1 MKIEID
7 NQILKLL
14 KIDQVEER
22 NEKMESNIINF
33 LILNGI
39 EATHGGA
46 SEEFDEALSLLKLK
60 LKYVAIFLKDI
71 SNIFN
76 GSLDD

>member
-1 MKIEID
+1 MKIKVD
-7 NQILKLL
+7 NQIIKLL
-14 KIDQVEER
+14 KLDQVKER
-22 NEKMESNIINF
+22 NEEMESNIINF

-39 EATHGGA
+39 EATHGGE
-46 SEEFDEALSLLKLK
+46 SEEFDEALSLLK

>member
-7 NQILKLL
+7 KQILKLL
-14 KIDQVEER
+14 KLDQVKER
-22 NEKMESNIINF
+22 DEKMESNIINF

-39 EATHGGA
+39 EATHGGE

-60 LKYVAIFLKDI
+60 YVTSFLSELVI
-71 SNIFN
+71 TFN
-76 GSLDD
+76 GLLDD

>member
-14 KIDQVEER
+14 KLNQVKERDEE
-22 NEKMESNIINF
+22 MESNIINF

-39 EATHGGA
+39 EATHGGE

-60 LKYVAIFLKDI
+60 YVAIFIKGLAT
-71 SNIFN
+71 IFDGQLN
-76 GSLDD
+76 D

>member
-7 NQILKLL
+7 KQILKLL
-14 KIDQVEER
+14 KLDQVKER
-22 NEKMESNIINF
+22 DEKMESNIINF

-39 EATHGGA
+39 EATHGGE

-60 LKYVAIFLKDI
+60 YVASFL
-71 SNIFN
+71 SELVTTFN
-76 GSLDD
+76 GLLYD

>member
-14 KIDQVEER
+14 KIDQVKER
-22 NEKMESNIINF
+22 DEKMESNIINF

-39 EATHGGA
+39 EATHGGESKA
-46 SEEFDEALSLLKLK
+46 FDEALSLLK
-60 LKYVAIFLKDI
+60 LKYVAIFLKDM
-71 SNIFN
+71 SAIFN

>member
-7 NQILKLL
+7 RQILKLL
-14 KIDQVEER
+14 KLDQVKER
-22 NEKMESNIINF
+22 DERMESNIINF

-39 EATHGGA
+39 EATHGGE
-46 SEEFDEALSLLKLK
+46 SEEFDEALSLLK

>member
-1 MKIEID
+1 MKID
-7 NQILKLL
+7 KQILKLL
-14 KIDQVEER
+14 KLDQVKER
-22 NEKMESNIINF
+22 NEEMESNIINF

-39 EATHGGA
+39 EATHGGE

-60 LKYVAIFLKDI
+60 YAAIFLKDI

>member
-14 KIDQVEER
+14 KLDQAKER
-22 NEKMESNIINF
+22 NEEMESNIINF

-39 EATHGGA
+39 EANHGGE
-46 SEEFDEALSLLKLK
+46 SEEFDEALSLLK

>member
-14 KIDQVEER
+14 KLNQVKER
-22 NEKMESNIINF
+22 DEKMESNIINF

-39 EATHGGA
+39 EATHGGE

-60 LKYVAIFLKDI
+60 YVAIFLKDI
-71 SNIFN
+71 SAIFT
-76 GSLDD
+76 GQLDD

>member
-14 KIDQVEER
+14 KLNQVKER
-22 NEKMESNIINF
+22 DEKMESNIINF

-39 EATHGGA
+39 EATHGGE
-46 SEEFDEALSLLKLK
+46 SEEFDEALSLLK

>member
-7 NQILKLL
+7 KQILKLL
-14 KIDQVEER
+14 KLDQVKER
-22 NEKMESNIINF
+22 DEKMESNIINF

-39 EATHGGA
+39 EATHGGE
-46 SEEFDEALSLLKLK
+46 SEEFDETLSLLK

>member
-14 KIDQVEER
+14 KLNQVEER

-33 LILNGI
+33 FILNGI
-39 EATHGGA
+39 EATHGGE
-46 SEEFDEALSLLKLK
+46 SEEFDEALSLLK

>member
-22 NEKMESNIINF
+22 NEKMENNIINF

-46 SEEFDEALSLLKLK
+46 SKEFDEALSLLK

>member
-14 KIDQVEER
+14 KLDQVKER
-22 NEKMESNIINF
+22 DEKTESNIINF

-39 EATHGGA
+39 EATHGGE
-46 SEEFDEALSLLKLK
+46 SEEFDEVVSLLKLK
-60 LKYVAIFLKDI
+60 YMATFL
-71 SNIFN
+71 SELVTTLN

>member
-7 NQILKLL
+7 NQIIKLL
-14 KIDQVEER
+14 KLDQVKERDEE
-22 NEKMESNIINF
+22 KESNIINF

-39 EATHGGA
+39 EVTHGGE
-46 SEEFDEALSLLKLK
+46 SEKFDEVLSLLKF
-60 LKYVAIFLKDI
+60 KYMATFLKDLAI
-71 SNIFN
+71 AFN

>member
-7 NQILKLL
+7 KQILKLL
-14 KIDQVEER
+14 KLDQVKEKNEE
-22 NEKMESNIINF
+22 MESNIINF

-39 EATHGGA
+39 EATHGGE
-46 SEEFDEALSLLKLK
+46 SEEFDEALSLLK

-76 GSLDD
+76 EL

>member
-1 MKIEID
+1 MKID
-7 NQILKLL
+7 KQILKLL
-14 KIDQVEER
+14 KLDQVKER
-22 NEKMESNIINF
+22 NEEMESNIINS

-39 EATHGGA
+39 EATHGGE
-46 SEEFDEALSLLKLK
+46 SEEFDEALSLLK

>member
-14 KIDQVEER
+14 KLDQVKER
-22 NEKMESNIINF
+22 DEKAESNIINF

-39 EATHGGA
+39 EATHGGE
-46 SEEFDEALSLLKLK
+46 SEEFDEAVSLLKLK
-60 LKYVAIFLKDI
+60 YMVSFL
-71 SNIFN
+71 SELVTTFN
-76 GSLDD
+76 GLLDD

>member
-14 KIDQVEER
+14 KLDQVKER
-22 NEKMESNIINF
+22 DEKTESNIINF

-39 EATHGGA
+39 EATHGGE
-46 SEEFDEALSLLKLK
+46 SEEFDEVVSLLKLK
-60 LKYVAIFLKDI
+60 YTATFL
-71 SNIFN
+71 SELVTTLN

>member
-14 KIDQVEER
+14 KLNQVKER
-22 NEKMESNIINF
+22 DEKMEGNIINF

-39 EATHGGA
+39 EATHGGE
-46 SEEFDEALSLLKLK
+46 SEEFDEALSLLK

-76 GSLDD
+76 GQLND

>member
-7 NQILKLL
+7 RQILKLL
-14 KIDQVEER
+14 KLDQVKER
-22 NEKMESNIINF
+22 DEKAESNIINF

-39 EATHGGA
+39 EATHGGE
-46 SEEFDEALSLLKLK
+46 SEEFDEVVSLLKLK
-60 LKYVAIFLKDI
+60 YMATFFSELVT
-71 SNIFN
+71 IFN

>member
-14 KIDQVEER
+14 KLNQVKER
-22 NEKMESNIINF
+22 DEKMESNIINF

-39 EATHGGA
+39 EATHGGE

-60 LKYVAIFLKDI
+60 YMAIFIKSLAT
-71 SNIFN
+71 IFN
-76 GSLDD
+76 EELDD

>member
-7 NQILKLL
+7 RQILKLL
-14 KIDQVEER
+14 KLDQVKER
-22 NEKMESNIINF
+22 DEKMESNIINF

-39 EATHGGA
+39 EATHGGG
-46 SEEFDEALSLLKLK
+46 SEEFDEALSLLK

>member
-14 KIDQVEER
+14 KLDQVKER
-22 NEKMESNIINF
+22 DEKAESNIINF

-39 EATHGGA
+39 EATHGGE

-60 LKYVAIFLKDI
+60 YMATFL
-71 SNIFN
+71 SELVTTLN

>member
-1 MKIEID
+1 MKID
-7 NQILKLL
+7 KQILKLL
-14 KIDQVEER
+14 KLGQVKER
-22 NEKMESNIINF
+22 NEEMESNIINF

-39 EATHGGA
+39 EATHGGE
-46 SEEFDEALSLLKLK
+46 SEEFDEALSLLK

>member
-7 NQILKLL
+7 RQILKLL
-14 KIDQVEER
+14 KIDQVKER
-22 NEKMESNIINF
+22 NEEMESNIINF

-39 EATHGGA
+39 EATHGGE
-46 SEEFDEALSLLKLK
+46 SKKFDEALELLK

-71 SNIFN
+71 TTMFN
-76 GSLDD
+76 ELQND

>member
-39 EATHGGA
+39 EATHGGT
-46 SEEFDEALSLLKLK
+46 SEEFDKALSLLKLK
-60 LKYVAIFLKDI
+60 YMAIFLKDI

>member
-1 MKIEID
+1 MKID
-7 NQILKLL
+7 KQILKLL
-14 KIDQVEER
+14 KLDQVKER
-22 NEKMESNIINF
+22 NEEMESNIINF

-39 EATHGGA
+39 EATHGGE
-46 SEEFDEALSLLKLK
+46 SEEFDEALSLLK

>member
-7 NQILKLL
+7 KQILKLL
-14 KIDQVEER
+14 KLDQVKER
-22 NEKMESNIINF
+22 DEKMESNIINF

-39 EATHGGA
+39 EATHGGE

-60 LKYVAIFLKDI
+60 YVASFL
-71 SNIFN
+71 SELVTTFN
-76 GSLDD
+76 GLLDD

>member
-14 KIDQVEER
+14 KIDQVKER
-22 NEKMESNIINF
+22 GEKMESNIINF

-39 EATHGGA
+39 EATHGGT
-46 SEEFDEALSLLKLK
+46 SDEFDEALWLLK

>member
-7 NQILKLL
+7 KQILKLL
-14 KIDQVEER
+14 KLDQVKER
-22 NEKMESNIINF
+22 DEKTESNIINF

-39 EATHGGA
+39 EATHGGE

-60 LKYVAIFLKDI
+60 YVASFL
-71 SNIFN
+71 SELVTTFN
-76 GSLDD
+76 GLLDD

>member
-7 NQILKLL
+7 KQILKLL
-14 KIDQVEER
+14 KLDQVKER
-22 NEKMESNIINF
+22 NEEMESNIINF

-39 EATHGGA
+39 EATHGGE
-46 SEEFDEALSLLKLK
+46 SEEFDEALELLK

-71 SNIFN
+71 TTMFN
-76 GSLDD
+76 ELQND

>member
-39 EATHGGA
+39 EATHGGI
-46 SEEFDEALSLLKLK
+46 SDEFDEALSLLK

>member
-7 NQILKLL
+7 KQILKLL
-14 KIDQVEER
+14 KLDQVKER
-22 NEKMESNIINF
+22 DEKMESNIINF

-39 EATHGGA
+39 EAIHGGE

-60 LKYVAIFLKDI
+60 YVASFL
-71 SNIFN
+71 SELVTTFN
-76 GSLDD
+76 GLLDD

>member
-7 NQILKLL
+7 RQILKLL
-14 KIDQVEER
+14 KLDQVKECNEE
-22 NEKMESNIINF
+22 MESNIINF

-39 EATHGGA
+39 EATHGGENKA
-46 SEEFDEALSLLKLK
+46 FDEALSLLK
-60 LKYVAIFLKDI
+60 LKYVAIFLKDM
-71 SNIFN
+71 SAIFN

>member
-14 KIDQVEER
+14 KLDQVKER
-22 NEKMESNIINF
+22 DEKAESNIINF
-33 LILNGI
+33 LILNRI
-39 EATHGGA
+39 EATHGGE

-60 LKYVAIFLKDI
+60 YVASFLSKLVTT
-71 SNIFN
+71 FN
-76 GSLDD
+76 GLLDD

>member
-14 KIDQVEER
+14 KLDQVKER
-22 NEKMESNIINF
+22 NEEMESNIINF

-39 EATHGGA
+39 EATHGGE
-46 SEEFDEALSLLKLK
+46 SEEFDEALSLLK